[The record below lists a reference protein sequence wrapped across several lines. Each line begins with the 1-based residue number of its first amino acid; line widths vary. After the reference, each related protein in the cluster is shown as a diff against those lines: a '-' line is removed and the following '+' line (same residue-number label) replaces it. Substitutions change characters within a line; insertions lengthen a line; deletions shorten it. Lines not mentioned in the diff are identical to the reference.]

1 MEVYQPIYLANQWI
15 VLDEPVV
22 FKHQRTKQG
31 DIEVWV
37 YIMTGKEI
45 TSKVIISK
53 IVLFNDLSNKQRET
67 DRIENISRL

>member
-1 MEVYQPIYLANQWI
+1 